1 MTFYQ
6 ELIIK
11 ATATNRR
18 DAGYIGDIMRND
30 IFHSTL
36 DWQSRAELV
45 SAAKT
50 AAKLLAAYRADPA
63 LAGYF
68 HRA

>member
-11 ATATNRR
+11 ATGTNKT
-18 DAGYIGDIMRND
+18 DAEYIEDIMRND

-36 DWQSRAELV
+36 DWQSRTQLAR
-45 SAAKT
+45 AAKD
-50 AAKLLAAYRADPA
+50 AAGLLVEYHE
-63 LAGYF
+63 AGLF
-68 HRA
+68 PPLS

>member
-6 ELIIK
+6 DLIVK
-11 ATATNRR
+11 VTGANKT
-18 DAGYIGDIMRND
+18 DAEYIEDIMRND

-36 DWQSRAELV
+36 DWQSRAELMR
-45 SAAKT
+45 AART
-50 AAKLLAAYRADPA
+50 AAKLLAEYRAVPA

-68 HRA
+68 PHA

>member
-18 DAGYIGDIMRND
+18 DAEYIEDIMRND

-36 DWQSRAELV
+36 DWQSRVQLV
-45 SAAKT
+45 NAARA
-50 AAKLLAAYRADPA
+50 AAKLLAEYRADPA